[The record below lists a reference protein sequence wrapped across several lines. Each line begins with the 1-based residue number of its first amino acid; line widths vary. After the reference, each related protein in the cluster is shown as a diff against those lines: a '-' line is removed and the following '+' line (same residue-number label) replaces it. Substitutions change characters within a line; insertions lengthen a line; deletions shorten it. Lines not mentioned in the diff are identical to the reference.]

1 MSIRCVQQET
11 IVKPI
16 RMAGFTL
23 IEAMVVIS
31 IICAVV
37 ISVPPMLQWLRQQGV
52 RHAVEQ
58 LQADLQLAR
67 ITAIRQRQTC
77 ALSFNTPGLNQYIN
91 SHTKR
96 RCDLASYR
104 GNVHFLKQ
112 GPDGKEMAPAVNF
125 NRRGM
130 STTVIP
136 SNIFVSD
143 GDGMSIYRIQIL
155 LPGAISVTRWI
166 GGDWH

>member
-1 MSIRCVQQET
+1 MNPKHS
-11 IVKPI
+11 
-16 RMAGFTL
+16 AGFTM
-23 IEAMVVIS
+23 IEAIVVIS
-31 IICAVV
+31 IICTVV
-37 ISVPPMLQWLRQQGV
+37 ISVPPMWQWMRQQGV

-58 LQADLQLAR
+58 LQSDLQLAR
-67 ITAIRQRQTC
+67 VTAIRQRQIC

-96 RCDLASYR
+96 RCDLESYR

-112 GPDGKEMAPAVNF
+112 GPDGKKMASAVNF
-125 NRRGM
+125 NRQGM

-143 GDGMSIYRIQIL
+143 GDGVAIYRIQIL
-155 LPGAISVTRWI
+155 LPGGISVTRWI
-166 GGDWH
+166 SGDWQ